1 MPRPTVLLKDP
12 AKGISRKIRDTLT
25 FGIIVG
31 NRDSFPDHLAQKGR
45 NDIIEVIEG
54 LGHHVVVL
62 SDGETPFGAVMT
74 HQDARACAD
83 LFKREADK
91 IDGIIITLPNFGTEK
106 AAANTI
112 RWAGLDVPVLI
123 HAEPDDPKNMIK
135 GQRRDSFCG
144 KISVCANLNQYGI
157 PFTLT
162 TDHTCPIKGELFK
175 NDLETFAG
183 ICRVVNGLKG
193 ARLGAIGARPA
204 AFNTVRYSE
213 KLLEQAGVSV
223 EPLDLSEVIGQ
234 VTAMETDERVKQ
246 RMDIIK
252 SYVPIGNQAP
262 PEGIE
267 KLAKLA
273 IVVEDWIEALEL
285 DAIAFQCWTAIENYL
300 GIAPCAMLSMLSNKM
315 IPAACEVDVT
325 GALSMFALMLAS
337 GTPAAILDWNNNY
350 GEDPDKAVAFHC
362 SNLPVDLLLDPTL
375 VSHFSD
381 NFEEG
386 KGFGAIFGRIK
397 PGPFTFAQITTNDL
411 EGALMFYTGE
421 GEFIDAK
428 LETFGAYGVMEVVG
442 LQEILQEICYAGF
455 EHHFTATRGSVAYVI
470 EEALST
476 YLGYI

>member
-1 MPRPTVLLKDP
+1 MPRPTVLFKDP
-12 AKGISRKIRDTLT
+12 AKGISRKVRDTLT

-31 NRDSFPDHLAQKGR
+31 NRNSFPDYLAQKGR
-45 NDIIEVIEG
+45 DDIVEVIEG

-62 SDGETPFGAVMT
+62 SDSETPFGTVMT
-74 HQDARACAD
+74 HQDARVCAN

-91 IDGIIITLPNFGTEK
+91 IDGIIVTLPNFGTEK
-106 AAANTI
+106 AVANAI
-112 RWAGLDVPVLI
+112 RWAHLDVPVLI
-123 HAEPDDPKNMIK
+123 HAEPDNPKKMIK

-144 KISVCANLNQYGI
+144 KISVCSNLNQYGI

-162 TDHTCPIKGELFK
+162 TDHTCPVQGELFK
-175 NDLETFAG
+175 EDLETFAG

-213 KLLEQAGVSV
+213 KILENAGVSV
-223 EPLDLSEVIGQ
+223 ETLDLSEVIGQ
-234 VTAMETDERVKQ
+234 VTAMETDDRVKH
-246 RMDIIK
+246 RIAYIK
-252 SYVPIGNQAP
+252 SYVTIGNEAP
-262 PEGIE
+262 PESIE

-273 IVVEDWIEALEL
+273 IVVEDWIAALEL

-325 GALSMFALMLAS
+325 GALSMLALALAS

-350 GEDPDKAVAFHC
+350 GDDPDKAVAFHC
-362 SNLPVDLLLDPTL
+362 SNLPADLLKDPTL
-375 VSHFSD
+375 DSHFSD

-386 KGFGAIFGRIK
+386 TGFGTILGRIK
-397 PGPFTFAQITTNDL
+397 PGSFTFARITTNDL
-411 EGALMFYTGE
+411 EGELMFYTGE
-421 GEFIDAK
+421 GEFTEDT

-442 LQEILQEICYAGF
+442 LQELLQEICYAGF
-455 EHHFTATRGSVAYVI
+455 EHHFTATRGSVAYII

-476 YLGYI
+476 YLGYV